1 MQVISVSAGLLKF
14 KIGRKDM
21 ENNENPKGQLQIDV
35 KPEALS
41 GSYSNL
47 AIISHSRSEF
57 ILDFATIL
65 PGAPKALVSNRI
77 VMTPENA
84 KRLLMALQDN
94 LNKFENSFGFVDLG
108 DKKGTYVMGFGDKV
122 KS

>member
-1 MQVISVSAGLLKF
+1 MDS
-14 KIGRKDM
+14 
-21 ENNENPKGQLQIDV
+21 NESGKGQLQIDV
-35 KPEALS
+35 KQDVAC

-94 LNKFENSFGFVDLG
+94 MTKFETNFGYVDLG
-108 DKKGTYVMGFGDKV
+108 EKKGTYVMGFGGDKA